1 MCLYLCFSIVTFVM
15 SSLFFCKKATVY
27 NLWFCVHGLLQYVH
41 VVIRFLTYAKRLNA
55 SFDLVENVLIV
66 LNFHVFDFKLL
77 IIRDTDFN

>member
-1 MCLYLCFSIVTFVM
+1 MRHCEKEIECTIV
-15 SSLFFCKKATVY
+15 
-27 NLWFCVHGLLQYVH
+27 
-41 VVIRFLTYAKRLNA
+41 RKRLNA